1 VRSIVIGILVWAL
14 AQPSWPAPR
23 TSVAP
28 QSKPFPTPA
37 EIAKLPPD
45 GRPEFNRL
53 VFEKSPYL
61 RQHARN
67 PVDWFPWCDAAFE
80 KARKEDKPVFLS
92 VGYSTCHW
100 CHVMEKESFEDAEVA
115 KLLNASFVCIKVD
128 REERPDVD
136 QVYMAA
142 TMALT
147 GSGGWP
153 MTVILTPER
162 KPFFAGTYFPKGSA
176 AEHTGLMELLPRIVD
191 AWKAKRKEIGEHAD
205 EVAAWIAKKEGD
217 APGNVLDRSTLE
229 KAAKEFAERFDAQ
242 EGGFA
247 VSPKFP
253 QPHSLRF
260 LLRWWKRTG
269 DAHTLEMVEKTL
281 DSMSRGGIRNHLG
294 GGFHRY
300 STDRRWVVPH
310 FEKMLYDQALIA
322 LAYVEA
328 FEATRKDAWRQ
339 VARGTLDYVLR
350 DLRSPEGG
358 FFSAEDADSEGV
370 EGKFYLW
377 TRAEILHALGEEE
390 GARFANAYGASEMGN
405 VREAPGAC
413 VLHIADAAA
422 FEGAATRRKLEE
434 SRAKLFELRARRP
447 RPMRDE
453 KILCDWNG
461 LAIAALAHAARAF
474 DAPEY
479 AIAAKSAAE
488 FVLAK
493 LVDEKGRLLKRRAEG
508 ESAHAAVLD
517 DYAFLVWGLIELYET
532 EFDARWL
539 AEAVRLE
546 GAMTARFWDEEK
558 GGFFFT
564 ANDAETL
571 IARTKEFQDG
581 AIPSGNSIAA
591 LDLLRLG
598 HLTGKTAYLDRAART
613 MKAAAGTVAKSPS
626 DFAETMIGVDFAVGP
641 ASEIVIAGDPSAAD
655 TQAMQRV
662 VRSRFLPNTV
672 VLLRPPGDDPPIA
685 RIAEFTRLQTSVG
698 GKTTAYFCRDFACQ
712 APVTDPSALVR
723 SIEK

>member
-1 VRSIVIGILVWAL
+1 MSRIAIALVAAAIGL
-14 AQPSWPAPR
+14 
-23 TSVAP
+23 
-28 QSKPFPTPA
+28 QSPPFPTPA

-100 CHVMEKESFEDAEVA
+100 CHVMEHESFEDAEVA
-115 KLLNASFVCIKVD
+115 ALLNAGFVCVKVD

-136 QVYMAA
+136 QVYMAVTQA
-142 TMALT
+142 MT

-153 MTVILTPER
+153 MTVILTPDR

-176 AEHTGLMELLPRIVD
+176 AEHTGLMALLPQIAE
-191 AWKAKRKEIGEHAD
+191 AWKTKRKEIEEHAGD
-205 EVAAWIAKKEGD
+205 AAKWLAKNAGD
-217 APGNVLDRSTLE
+217 APRGGDGSALDRSTLE

-247 VSPKFP
+247 ISPKFP
-253 QPHSLRF
+253 QPHALSF
-260 LLRWWKRTG
+260 LLRWWKRSG
-269 DAHTLEMVEKTL
+269 DAHALEMAERTL
-281 DSMSRGGIRNHLG
+281 DAMARGGIRDQLG

-300 STDRRWVVPH
+300 STDRRWLVPH
-310 FEKMLYDQALIA
+310 FEKMLYAQALIA

-328 FEATRKDAWRQ
+328 FEATRKEAYRE
-339 VARGTLDYVLR
+339 VARATLDYVLR

-377 TRAEILHALGEEE
+377 TRDEIVRALGEE
-390 GARFANAYGASEMGN
+390 GGRRFADAYGATELGN
-405 VREAPGAC
+405 VREAPGKC
-413 VLHIADAAA
+413 VLHITEGTPFESADSKS
-422 FEGAATRRKLEE
+422 KLEAA
-434 SRAKLFELRARRP
+434 RAKLIAVRARRP

-461 LAIAALAHAARAF
+461 LAIASLAHAARALE
-474 DAPEY
+474 APEY
-479 AIAAKSAAE
+479 ADAAKRAAE
-488 FVLAK
+488 FVIAK

-517 DYAFLVWGLIELYET
+517 DYAFFVWGLIELYET
-532 EFDARWL
+532 DFDVRWL
-539 AEAVRLE
+539 AEAVRLAD
-546 GAMTARFWDEEK
+546 AMTDRFWDESK

-564 ANDAETL
+564 ANDSEAL
-571 IARTKEFQDG
+571 LARTKEIQDG
-581 AIPSGNSIAA
+581 AVPSGNSVAA

-598 HLTGKTAYLDRAART
+598 HLTGKTAYLDRAAKT
-613 MKAAAGTVAKSPS
+613 SKAFAGAIAQSPS
-626 DFAETMIGVDFAVGP
+626 DFAASLIAIDFAAGP
-641 ASEIVIAGDPSAAD
+641 ASEIVIAGDPTTAD
-655 TQAMQRV
+655 TQAMLRAM
-662 VRSRFLPNTV
+662 RSRFLPNTV
-672 VLLRPPGDDPPIA
+672 VLLRSPGDDPPIA
-685 RIAEFTRLQTSVG
+685 RFAEFTRAQTSIG
-698 GKTTAYFCRDFACQ
+698 RKATAYVCRDFACQ
-712 APVTDPSALVR
+712 APSNDVEAFARLLDR
-723 SIEK
+723 

>member
-1 VRSIVIGILVWAL
+1 MRSIAIGILVAAL
-14 AQPSWPAPR
+14 GL
-23 TSVAP
+23 
-28 QSKPFPTPA
+28 QSSPFPSPA

-67 PVDWFPWCDAAFE
+67 PVDWFPWGDAAFE

-115 KLLNASFVCIKVD
+115 ALLNASFVCVKVD

-136 QVYMAA
+136 QVYMTLTQA
-142 TMALT
+142 MT

-153 MTVILTPER
+153 MTMILTPDR
-162 KPFFAGTYFPKGSA
+162 RPIFAGTYFPKGST
-176 AEHTGLMELLPRIVD
+176 AENTGLMGLLPQLAD
-191 AWKAKRKEIGEHAD
+191 AWKTKRKEIEEHAG
-205 EVAAWIAKKEGD
+205 EAVSWLARNAGD
-217 APGNVLDRSTLE
+217 APRGDGSAIDRSTLE
-229 KAAKEFAERFDAQ
+229 QAAKESAERFDAQ
-242 EGGFA
+242 EGGFG

-253 QPHSLRF
+253 RPHALRF
-260 LLRWWKRTG
+260 LLRWWKRSG
-269 DAHTLEMVEKTL
+269 DAHALEMVEKTL
-281 DSMSRGGIRNHLG
+281 GAMARGGIRDQLG

-300 STDRRWVVPH
+300 STDRRWLVPH

-322 LAYVEA
+322 LAYAEA
-328 FEATRKDAWRQ
+328 FEATRKEAYRD
-339 VARGTLDYVLR
+339 VARTTLDYVLR

-377 TRAEILHALGEEE
+377 TRDEIVRALGEDE
-390 GARFANAYGASEMGN
+390 GGRFARAYGVTELGN
-405 VREAPGAC
+405 VRDAPGEN
-413 VLHIADAAA
+413 VLHVEDVESAGRLLDA
-422 FEGAATRRKLEE
+422 RKKLLEIR
-434 SRAKLFELRARRP
+434 SRRARP
-447 RPMRDE
+447 SRDE

-461 LAIAALAHAARAF
+461 LAIASLAQAARTL

-479 AIAAKSAAE
+479 ADAARRAAE

-508 ESAHAAVLD
+508 ESGHAAVLD

-532 EFDARWL
+532 DFDTRWL
-539 AEAVRLE
+539 AEAVRLAD
-546 GAMTARFWDEEK
+546 AMTERFWDEAK

-564 ANDAETL
+564 ASDSEAL
-571 IARTKEFQDG
+571 LARTKEVQDG
-581 AIPSGNSIAA
+581 AVPSGNSVAM

-598 HLTGKTAYLDRAART
+598 HLTGKTAYLERAAKT
-613 MKAAAGTVAKSPS
+613 SKAFAGTIARSPS
-626 DFAETMIGVDFAVGP
+626 DFAASLIATDFAAGP

-655 TQAMQRV
+655 TQAMLHA
-662 VRSRFLPNTV
+662 VRSRFLPNAV
-672 VLLRPPGDDPPIA
+672 VLLRPQGDDPAIA
-685 RIAEFTRLQTSVG
+685 RIAEFTRAQVLVG
-698 GKTTAYFCRDFACQ
+698 GKSTAYVCRDFACK
-712 APVTDPSALVR
+712 APTSEIGAL
-723 SIEK
+723 EKLLAE